1 MKKNGI
7 KNFVFSFLL
16 SLLAVVAVN
25 KAVFRMPEG
34 KVANQKNIKSVAKT
48 ISLFSEKKEKLS
60 ATEENSQ
67 FAAIEQLVSQE
78 KIVNESSLPD
88 IDINPVANKVTKKTS
103 PAIFYQPKEV
113 VVAQDPNI
121 KHKSYI
127 DLASASEIVL
137 EKETEIQIEA
147 EPLISDSKI
156 IYSDI
161 SDTLNDE
168 KISEE
173 ENKIVYAN
181 NENKDNIKVIEDTHI
196 LAQQEESFIPITEN
210 QDALHDNID
219 VLTSADNSQIAMLEP
234 NSLINSIDSFDKP
247 EEKNIAEVNLKQE
260 PAVTSSWTQMS
271 DSVSEQNDSPWV
283 VAKGNRFA
291 KNKIAQIDALEEDEE
306 TDNSK
311 ENEEISLPESEQN
324 LSTDIEPVVE
334 DYTSQEQTTEK
345 SKENL
350 IVVHKEDP
358 INKSQQN
365 TSSEEITSEEI
376 EKTFDE
382 TNVSLQILP
391 ETNKEEETQKTT
403 SEDSILSHKPLL
415 IPSDGNGTK
424 LAYKMIQNL
433 IIPLP
438 ENIATDADIVPQ
450 LSSEP
455 NQKEAKKSKK
465 DTKDTKEL
473 KKEEKESGLFKSIS
487 SWFSGD
493 NNDNEKDNKK
503 DHKKENKKKKKN
515 GMFLF
520 EKSNPDLEDSD
531 NQIETP
537 EIMPAEL
544 KLSFQPNR
552 AEISGHTLRWIHAF
566 ADNAR
571 DNQGIYI
578 EIRIDGTSSF
588 ALQQKRLNLLSSI
601 FANRGVDFR
610 KVNIIFTS
618 REPNSF
624 IIRNIRFNNN
634 DEVIVNDEDQ
644 DTNYQYW

>member
-1 MKKNGI
+1 
-7 KNFVFSFLL
+7 
-16 SLLAVVAVN
+16 
-25 KAVFRMPEG
+25 
-34 KVANQKNIKSVAKT
+34 
-48 ISLFSEKKEKLS
+48 
-60 ATEENSQ
+60 
-67 FAAIEQLVSQE
+67 
-78 KIVNESSLPD
+78 
-88 IDINPVANKVTKKTS
+88 
-103 PAIFYQPKEV
+103 
-113 VVAQDPNI
+113 
-121 KHKSYI
+121 
-127 DLASASEIVL
+127 
-137 EKETEIQIEA
+137 
-147 EPLISDSKI
+147 
-156 IYSDI
+156 
-161 SDTLNDE
+161 
-168 KISEE
+168 
-173 ENKIVYAN
+173 
-181 NENKDNIKVIEDTHI
+181 
-196 LAQQEESFIPITEN
+196 
-210 QDALHDNID
+210 
-219 VLTSADNSQIAMLEP
+219 
-234 NSLINSIDSFDKP
+234 
-247 EEKNIAEVNLKQE
+247 
-260 PAVTSSWTQMS
+260 
-271 DSVSEQNDSPWV
+271 
-283 VAKGNRFA
+283 
-291 KNKIAQIDALEEDEE
+291 
-306 TDNSK
+306 
-311 ENEEISLPESEQN
+311 
-324 LSTDIEPVVE
+324 
-334 DYTSQEQTTEK
+334 
-345 SKENL
+345 
-350 IVVHKEDP
+350 
-358 INKSQQN
+358 
-365 TSSEEITSEEI
+365 
-376 EKTFDE
+376 
-382 TNVSLQILP
+382 
-391 ETNKEEETQKTT
+391 
-403 SEDSILSHKPLL
+403 
-415 IPSDGNGTK
+415 
-424 LAYKMIQNL
+424 MIQNL

-531 NQIETP
+531 NKIETP